1 MTMKNASLLASLGFA
16 VVLVQVAPAF
26 AQGSAGP
33 KVADAKP
40 GEIRLLVTAAIR
52 EPLDA
57 VMAKAQAAIGKPMV
71 VEYGSARGNLKD
83 EILKGQDFELAILL
97 PDVNEQLLAAGK
109 ILPDTFEIAHVPVA
123 IGLRGDAKVDVSTPA
138 AIKDAMLKA
147 KSIKYAP
154 TGAAL
159 LTVKNL
165 FSKLDVG
172 DKVHD
177 SSTLR
182 AEVPLAAGEYELNF
196 YPLSEIIPN
205 KKLKNLGAV
214 IPALQVPS
222 TIQVVI
228 GKNANDPKSARALI
242 KFLQGPAIDE
252 ALKADGMEKS
262 TLVSKLK

>member
-1 MTMKNASLLASLGFA
+1 MKTAGLLLGLGLVFA
-16 VVLVQVAPAF
+16 VAPGAF
-26 AQGSAGP
+26 AQGFRGP

-40 GEIRLLVTAAIR
+40 GDIRVIVTAAIR

-57 VMAKAQAAIGKPMV
+57 VMDKAQAAAGKPLV

-83 EILKGQDFELAILL
+83 EILKGQDFEVAILL

-109 ILPDTFEIAHVPVA
+109 VGPRAFEIARVPIA
-123 IGLRGDAKVDVSTPA
+123 IGLRGDAQVDVSTP
-138 AIKDAMLKA
+138 DALKKTMLAA

-159 LTVKNL
+159 MTVRNVMA
-165 FSKLDVG
+165 KLDIA

-182 AEVPLAAGEYELNF
+182 DEVPLAAGEYEINL

-214 IPALQVPS
+214 IPELQIPAI
-222 TIQVVI
+222 IQAVI
-228 GKNANDPKSARALI
+228 GKNANDQQAARALI
-242 KFLQGPAIDE
+242 KFLQGSAIDE

-262 TLVSKLK
+262 TVASIMK